1 MKEFKNVS
9 TQAAEMSVMQSVKAS
24 KLDECSSI
32 YGTAATEDTKLADL
46 KAQVARRRYAIAT
59 AAHANDYGM
68 KVAVAV
74 VASWYKRTT
83 KCTNED
89 ALEFVASY
97 VAETA
102 KDNLLVLTTTNEILR
117 LVRGAWHAIV
127 SANTVKT
134 ETYTATTCNTV
145 RKYFAKFNVAMPN
158 IDSAFDALCA
168 MYDTIPADDLAHIVG
183 YIMKK

>member
-24 KLDECSSI
+24 KLDECSGI

-59 AAHANDYGM
+59 AANVNDYGM

-102 KDNLLVLTTTNEILR
+102 KRNLLVLTTANEIVR
-117 LVRGAWHAIV
+117 LTRDAWNAIA
-127 SANTVKT
+127 SANTIKKA
-134 ETYTATTCNTV
+134 TYTATTCNNV
-145 RKYFAKFNVAMPN
+145 RKYYAKFVAAMS
-158 IDSAFDALCA
+158 DTKTAFNALSA
-168 MYDTIPADDLAHIVG
+168 MYDTIPADDLAAIVG
-183 YIMKK
+183 YGTDK

>member
-59 AAHANDYGM
+59 AAKVNDYGM

-89 ALEFVASY
+89 ALGFVASY

-102 KDNLLVLTTTNEILR
+102 KNNLLVLTTTSEIVR
-117 LVRGAWHAIV
+117 LARDAWNSIA

-134 ETYTATTCNTV
+134 ATYTATTCNTV
-145 RKYFAKFNVAMPN
+145 RKYYAKFVAAMPDAN
-158 IDSAFDALCA
+158 TAFAALCG
-168 MYDTIPADDLAHIVG
+168 MYDTIPAKDIAQIVG
-183 YIMKK
+183 YVMEK

>member
-59 AAHANDYGM
+59 AAKANAYGM
-68 KVAVAV
+68 SIATTV

-83 KCTNED
+83 KCTNEE
-89 ALEFVASY
+89 ALNLVATY

-102 KDNLLVLTTTNEILR
+102 KNNLLVLTTANEIVR
-117 LVRGAWHAIV
+117 LARDTWNSIA

-134 ETYTATTCNTV
+134 ATYTATTCNTV
-145 RKYFAKFNVAMPN
+145 RKYYAKFVAAMPDAN
-158 IDSAFDALCA
+158 TAFDALCA
-168 MYDTIPADDLAHIVG
+168 MYDTIPAKDIAQIVG
-183 YIMKK
+183 YVMKK